1 VFVAVVADVAL
12 VAEVAV
18 VALPLSAPVK
28 VVALMLFDESR
39 STIVDAVAAVA

>member
-1 VFVAVVADVAL
+1 VPERFAAV
-12 VAEVAV
+12 VAEVAL

-28 VVALMLFDESR
+28 VVALILLDESR